1 MSETIDATGLP
12 ESVINDIRQLVKT
25 LIGQLETT
33 KEELGSNKETPEE
46 WAKRL
51 TDWVQSHTKRAIEFD
66 DSRESIYSG
75 RGE

>member
-1 MSETIDATGLP
+1 MSTNIDASGLP
-12 ESVINDIRQLVKT
+12 ESVVNDIRKLVNT
-25 LIGQLETT
+25 LQTQISIEKDPIRPQ
-33 KEELGSNKETPEE
+33 SETPEE

-51 TDWVQSHTKRAIEFD
+51 LEWVKTHDKRSVEID